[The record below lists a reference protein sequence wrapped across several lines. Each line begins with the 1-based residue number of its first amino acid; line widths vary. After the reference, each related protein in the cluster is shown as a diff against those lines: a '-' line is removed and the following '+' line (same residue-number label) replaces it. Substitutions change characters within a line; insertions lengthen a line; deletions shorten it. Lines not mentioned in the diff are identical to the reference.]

1 MDFSVH
7 QRKGVLTDESAMQSD
22 EWMDVPLS
30 NIQKCAVMGGFKSHL
45 AVNVNSFRIPSVHPS
60 TLP

>member
-30 NIQKCAVMGGFKSHL
+30 NIQKCAVMGGFKRRK
-45 AVNVNSFRIPSVHPS
+45 FTKGDGKR
-60 TLP
+60 